1 MSDEL
6 HLLPL
11 LTVVSGALRG
21 ASFRLRP
28 GTRRI
33 GREDGV
39 DIVIDD
45 RKVSR
50 RHATVELAD
59 GRALL
64 ADTGSTNGTWVNDQ
78 RISRATELR
87 DGDRI
92 RFGNIELRFFDP
104 AAALTD
110 PVGAIR
116 YSPAFP
122 PPALRFEAV
131 PAAPATEATAAALGA
146 PTQMMATGRRAGR
159 FLWIFG
165 SGALLA
171 GWATWA
177 YLVLY

>member
-6 HLLPL
+6 NLLPL
-11 LTVVSGALRG
+11 LMVVNGPLRG

-33 GREDGV
+33 GREEGV

-59 GRALL
+59 GRAVLT
-64 ADTGSTNGTWVNDQ
+64 DCGSTNGTWHNDQ
-78 RISRATELR
+78 RISQFRELR

-92 RFGNIELRFFDP
+92 RVGNVELRFFDP
-104 AAALTD
+104 SAALTD

-116 YSPAFP
+116 YTQAYP
-122 PPALRFEAV
+122 PPPLRAV
-131 PAAPATEATAAALGA
+131 DQPAAAALGA
-146 PTQMMATGRRAGR
+146 PTQMMSTGRRSGPL
-159 FLWIFG
+159 LWIFG
-165 SGALLA
+165 GGAVLA
-171 GWATWA
+171 GWVAWA
-177 YLVLY
+177 YLVLN